1 MEEKA
6 DESLSL
12 EPWTQEAEK
21 QRSLELEMAEKQRSL
36 ELETTEKQRAS
47 QRCTQVTHAAFEV

>member
-21 QRSLELEMAEKQRSL
+21 QRSLELETA
-36 ELETTEKQRAS
+36 EKQRAS